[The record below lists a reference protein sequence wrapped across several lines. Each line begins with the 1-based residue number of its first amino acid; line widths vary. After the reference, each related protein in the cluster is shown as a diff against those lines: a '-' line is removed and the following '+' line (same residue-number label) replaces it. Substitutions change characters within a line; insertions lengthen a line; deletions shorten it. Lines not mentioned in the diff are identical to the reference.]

1 MTMNIT
7 KTEALVLQQL
17 VSAAGS
23 ELYGL
28 SMVKAADGALKMGSV
43 YVILGRLQDKGF
55 VESRREELAQDSDR
69 SVPRRLYKITGAG
82 RRIYLAYEAA
92 MSAYEQGIKGA
103 LAHA

>member
-1 MTMNIT
+1 MNIT
-7 KTEALVLQQL
+7 RTEAIVLQQL

-28 SMVKAADGALKMGSV
+28 AMVKAADGALKMGSV

-55 VESRREELAQDSDR
+55 VESRREELAQNSDR

-82 RRIYLAYEAA
+82 QRVYLAYEAA
-92 MSAYEQGIKGA
+92 MTAYEQGINGA
-103 LAHA
+103 LVYG

>member
-1 MTMNIT
+1 MNIS

-17 VSAAGS
+17 VAAAGS

-28 SMVKAADGALKMGSV
+28 EMVKAADGALKMGSV

-69 SVPRRLYKITGAG
+69 SVPRRLYQITGTG
-82 RRIYLAYEAA
+82 RRVYLAYEAA
-92 MSAYEQGIKGA
+92 MAAYAQGLNGA
-103 LAHA
+103 MINA